1 MRPEDII
8 CPSCGHELSMW
19 HAPEPSRGERYAM
32 RLAQRVASWGFVLA
46 VLLLIA
52 AWVAWSVAARPFQPY
67 PVIIFAVISA
77 VLATVA
83 SLQGP
88 LILLTQRRAAERDRA
103 RDEEALRVAVNAEAD
118 LHRVEAKLDA
128 LAILLGGADGAPAPG

>member
-1 MRPEDII
+1 
-8 CPSCGHELSMW
+8 MW
-19 HAPEPSRGERYAM
+19 HAPDPRPGERYAM
-32 RLAQRVASWGFVLA
+32 HLADRVASWRFAFV
-46 VLLLIA
+46 VLCLIA
-52 AWVAWSVAARPFQPY
+52 GWVTWNVAATPFEPY

-88 LILLTQRRAAERDRA
+88 LILLTQRRAADRDRE

-128 LAILLGGADGAPAPG
+128 IVTLLGSPRP

>member
-1 MRPEDII
+1 
-8 CPSCGHELSMW
+8 MW
-19 HAPEPSRGERYAM
+19 HAPDPRRGERYAM
-32 RLAQRVASWGFVLA
+32 HLADRVASWWFAFV
-46 VLLLIA
+46 VLCLIA
-52 AWVAWSVAARPFQPY
+52 GWVTWNVAAKPFEPY

-88 LILLTQRRAAERDRA
+88 LILLTQRRAADRDRE

-128 LAILLGGADGAPAPG
+128 IVTLLGSPRP